1 MLLKRNLALINSLSY
16 GKDGDG
22 MTTYVL
28 FDLESIGTEYCE
40 DVMNL
45 DWKEIIEIGA
55 YKLCFDEERTIMLS
69 DFHTFVCPFAHKLN
83 RRQTSVTHIQ
93 EEDLIKAP
101 CYNDAIESFIRWA
114 GRDSVFVFWGNSKV
128 RMILDNNRRNWID
141 DFPRLK
147 FMDLQSEYDL
157 KKRSSRKT
165 SLEQAVMENTGRF
178 IGIRHSSMAD
188 AFNMISVIQKLRNVP
203 LRIEKSNE
211 RRLIG
216 SRNEPPVIDAVFI
229 EKKQKKEIPIY
240 QRVCAR
246 DFIKGGD
253 EIRQLKQ
260 EQQRRLAGAF

>member
-28 FDLESIGTEYCE
+28 FDLESIGTEYHE
-40 DVMNL
+40 GAINL

-83 RRQTSVTHIQ
+83 RRQTSITHIQ

-101 CYNDAIESFIRWA
+101 CYNDAIENFIRWA
-114 GRDSVFVFWGNSKV
+114 GCDSVFVFWGNSKV

-147 FMDLQSEYDL
+147 FMDLQSEYDM
-157 KKRSSRKT
+157 KKRSSRET
-165 SLEQAVMENTGRF
+165 PLEQAFMENTGRY
-178 IGIRHSSMAD
+178 ISIRHSSMAD
-188 AFNMISVIQKLRNVP
+188 AFNMIPVIQKLRNIP
-203 LRIEKSNE
+203 LRIEKNNE
-211 RRLIG
+211 RRLI
-216 SRNEPPVIDAVFI
+216 RNRSELPIIDAVFT
-229 EKKQKKEIPIY
+229 EKKQKKEIP
-240 QRVCAR
+240 
-246 DFIKGGD
+246 DNHN
-253 EIRQLKQ
+253 
-260 EQQRRLAGAF
+260 